1 MCWSIVC
8 LLETVKAE
16 WMSYLAF
23 YGVLLVSNHVS
34 SYYDKSKVYSYSMW
48 FVLLVGG
55 FVAIT
60 IARHVV
66 SYLRN

>member
-1 MCWSIVC
+1 MCWSIGC

-16 WMSYLAF
+16 WISYLAY

-34 SYYDKSKVYSYSMW
+34 SYYDKSKAYSNFMW
-48 FVLLVGG
+48 IVLVVGG

-60 IARHVV
+60 ITRHVV
-66 SYLRN
+66 LYLKN

>member
-1 MCWSIVC
+1 MCWSVVC

-34 SYYDKSKVYSYSMW
+34 SYYDKSKAYSCFMW
-48 FVLLVGG
+48 FVVVVGG
-55 FVAIT
+55 FVVIT
-60 IARHVV
+60 VGRHVV
-66 SYLRN
+66 LYLKN